1 MWGGLTGKE
10 GRKVF
15 ARFCCFVL
23 CARYPP
29 LAAWPPH
36 PVYDAQLRPQGSLA
50 QALCSAPRTRSS
62 ILGAAVWHGRQLMS
76 DDKYARFRGF
86 VLINNITEI
95 QKTQNSKSI
104 NCPLAVMYARCRRPV
119 DVDLVW

>member
-1 MWGGLTGKE
+1 MTGDVGMSHVGWADRE
-10 GRKVF
+10 GRKES
-15 ARFCCFVL
+15 FCKILLFCFV
-23 CARYPP
+23 CEIYPP
-29 LAAWPPH
+29 PAAWPPH

-86 VLINNITEI
+86 VLINNITENR
-95 QKTQNSKSI
+95 KHNTRS
-104 NCPLAVMYARCRRPV
+104 L
-119 DVDLVW
+119 